1 MKTLKCCSTWNLE
14 YNFRH
19 QLYCFRQIHIT
30 AIKNILKLKNASCS
44 ILECVMFSLIFLA
57 RIAFG
62 PPLGGG
68 LNKKLT
74 RCARL
79 GFFLVRFRVQARTA
93 PNKKSQHFR
102 ASFLFVGKTV
112 YERHWLSMSYKAKN
126 PFHTQIGYETYPT
139 FTCSLSSVFFCLDFY
154 IDMIYSYSD
163 S

>member
-44 ILECVMFSLIFLA
+44 ILECVMLSLIFLA

-102 ASFLFVGKTV
+102 ASFLFVGKTGFEPATPWSQTRCATGLRYFPNFGMNRIFSTAV
-112 YERHWLSMSYKAKN
+112 RAGFEPAVQFN
-126 PFHTQIGYETYPT
+126 PYG
-139 FTCSLSSVFFCLDFY
+139 SLANY
-154 IDMIYSYSD
+154 
-163 S
+163 